1 MVDSSTILN
10 SNSDGYKKIEE
21 NSKFDNSGPHTDVV
35 KFLASSSSNNQ
46 ETNTTVQTI
55 KIFSQKN
62 LNYEVDEIKNKIRF
76 DHYPSKRL
84 ICFKSNDNKN
94 MIVYIHNYS
103 KIIIEKDNSIFK
115 TIESQDFIRSINNFK
130 FNNIDYIMYNNFDG
144 SIQIYNLD
152 DDNTININNVFEK
165 NAKSSLC
172 TILDENN
179 NINIFGCSESENYI
193 KKCIYNNNINNI
205 SFEKYYPE
213 EENNKIYYYFIDSFY
228 SQKEKKYFI
237 IFGAKSNGKEYKINS
252 IDFKNKK
259 IYNTYNYKNAKC
271 DYFEIIKYN
280 NEEYL
285 FACYINHLICYNFHN
300 TEIFLKIINEKDFKF
315 KGISI
320 YKEYIFLSGYDYD
333 KNDKKSNTYIYIY
346 KSKDKINEKIFDNLK
361 ITGLK
366 ISNEILVIYEKEN
379 ETIKKFDI
387 NL

>member
-1 MVDSSTILN
+1 MVDSS
-10 SNSDGYKKIEE
+10 SNSDEYKKIVE
-21 NSKFDNSGPHTDVV
+21 NSKFDSDPHNDVL
-35 KFLASSSSNNQ
+35 KFLASSSSCNQ
-46 ETNTTVQTI
+46 ETKTTVQTI

-62 LNYEVDEIKNKIRF
+62 LNYEVEEIKNKIRF

-115 TIESQDFIRSINNFK
+115 TIESQDSIRSINNFK
-130 FNNIDYIMYNNFDG
+130 FNNKDYIMYNNFDG

-152 DDNTININNVFEK
+152 DDNIININNVFEK

-179 NINIFGCSESENYI
+179 NINIIGCSESENYI
-193 KKCIYNNNINNI
+193 KKCIYNNNINNTF
-205 SFEKYYPE
+205 FEKYYPE

-259 IYNTYNYKNAKC
+259 IYNIYNYKNAKC
-271 DYFEIIKYN
+271 DYFEINKYN

-285 FACYINHLICYNFHN
+285 FACYINDLICYNFHN
-300 TEIFLKIINEKDFKF
+300 TEIFLKINKTNFKF

-320 YKEYIFLSGYDYD
+320 YKEYIFLSGY
-333 KNDKKSNTYIYIY
+333 NQSNSYIYIY
-346 KSKDKINEKIFDNLK
+346 KSKNEKYEEKVDNLK

-379 ETIKKFDI
+379 ETIKKYDI

>member
-1 MVDSSTILN
+1 
-10 SNSDGYKKIEE
+10 
-21 NSKFDNSGPHTDVV
+21 V
-35 KFLASSSSNNQ
+35 KFLASSSSSNK

-228 SQKEKKYFI
+228 SQKEKNILLYLEQNQMEKNIKLIQLILKIKKYI
-237 IFGAKSNGKEYKINS
+237 IHI
-252 IDFKNKK
+252 
-259 IYNTYNYKNAKC
+259 
-271 DYFEIIKYN
+271 IIKMQN
-280 NEEYL
+280 VIILKLLNIIMKNIYL
-285 FACYINHLICYNFHN
+285 H
-300 TEIFLKIINEKDFKF
+300 
-315 KGISI
+315 
-320 YKEYIFLSGYDYD
+320 
-333 KNDKKSNTYIYIY
+333 
-346 KSKDKINEKIFDNLK
+346 
-361 ITGLK
+361 
-366 ISNEILVIYEKEN
+366 VI
-379 ETIKKFDI
+379 
-387 NL
+387 